1 MTRFVLALAACV
13 PCVALGADD
22 PKMPEPKFPAT
33 ELEGVWQE
41 PLRPRE
47 DPAVRFKI
55 TFAGD
60 KVTIHIGGQVLR
72 GTFAADDTPSGISLS
87 IRITITTVEG
97 NGTFA
102 EGAFSGIY
110 RVDKGQLDL
119 RINPELRLSRTSQNA
134 LAPAPVT
141 LTLTKVKK

>member
-22 PKMPEPKFPAT
+22 PKMPDPKPPAT

-41 PLRPRE
+41 PLRPGE

-60 KVTIHIGGQVLR
+60 KVTI
-72 GTFAADDTPSGISLS
+72 
-87 IRITITTVEG
+87 
-97 NGTFA
+97 
-102 EGAFSGIY
+102 
-110 RVDKGQLDL
+110 KGRCTGFLVTD
-119 RINPELRLSRTSQNA
+119 
-134 LAPAPVT
+134 VT
-141 LTLTKVKK
+141 LADCVPDKK